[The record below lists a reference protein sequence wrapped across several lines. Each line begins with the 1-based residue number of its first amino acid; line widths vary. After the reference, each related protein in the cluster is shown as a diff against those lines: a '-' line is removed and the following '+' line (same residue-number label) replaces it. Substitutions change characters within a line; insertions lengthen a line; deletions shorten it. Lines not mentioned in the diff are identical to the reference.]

1 MSHFRNDHRE
11 FDVNLFEKKSKFN
24 PKGNAAIEIYL
35 SRLEKESL
43 SLDGKISYSDLTKK
57 GRNALHLLRDYSS
70 IIIKEA
76 DKRSAVVVWD
86 WEDYLREAFNQL
98 SDKDVCRKIKG
109 DAESPLVKVIKRFL
123 RKIRNRDDNSDSIC
137 FQRFTNNIMFPV
149 DQ

>member
-1 MSHFRNDHRE
+1 M
-11 FDVNLFEKKSKFN
+11 
-24 PKGNAAIEIYL
+24 
-35 SRLEKESL
+35 EKESL

-57 GRNALHLLRDYSS
+57 GKNALHLLRDYSS

-86 WEDYLREAFNQL
+86 WEDYLGEAFNQL
-98 SDKDVCRKIKG
+98 SDKDVYRKIKG
-109 DAESPLVKVIKRFL
+109 DAEGPLVKVIKRFL

-137 FQRFTNNIMFPV
+137 FQRFTNNIMFPI